1 MAIYKYGEYFEA
13 YPNRIRAKSLFDKFN
28 KTEKDLH
35 TMSIEEINAITS
47 TWDKLAY
54 TTVEKIRKEIK
65 LYFDWLAESGIKV
78 DLNVYKKMDIP
89 TKANEYLVYTTD
101 TLREYWEIAFN
112 ALNRYATIKGKTFSR
127 DTYLVNYA
135 ACLLSFYGM
144 TTEQILNLDLYDV
157 TEEGVKGCAYD
168 IKPEDLEILLEY
180 RNLRKLSNNMT
191 LDGSKYIRSGRVAAD
206 AKITKDFL
214 TASLQKADNMEEKYK
229 YLKALL
235 TDTTMFKLGKF
246 CRAYEYEVENNVAVD
261 GQRNIPDWFINI
273 MGEPKHNTLLKFK
286 KEFIEYRQERKN
298 AEINGKVAPKNF
310 ENKIEQP
317 KIIEKID
324 KKVPE
329 FYSVNKEINI
339 VKEER
344 PLKAASASLF
354 CDGLRK
360 NMVACSED
368 ELTAIRNELMNAIE
382 NVRDAQEKLVQIMYK
397 ITEYV
402 KI

>member
-13 YPNRIRAKSLFDKFN
+13 YPNRIRAKNIFDRFAKA
-28 KTEKDLH
+28 EKNLH
-35 TMSIEEINAITS
+35 EMSIEEINAITS

-54 TTVEKIRKEIK
+54 TTVDKIRKEIK
-65 LYFDWLAESGIKV
+65 LYFDWLAESGLKV
-78 DLNVYKKMDIP
+78 DLNVYKKMEIP

-101 TLREYWEIAFN
+101 SLREYWELAFN
-112 ALNRYATIKGKTFSR
+112 ALNRYATLKGRTFSR

-144 TTEQILNLDLYDV
+144 TTEQILGLDLYDV

-191 LDGSKYIRSGRVAAD
+191 LDGSKYVRSGRVAAD

-214 TASLQKADNMEEKYK
+214 TASLQKADNMEEEYK

-235 TDTTMFKLGKF
+235 TDTAMFKLGKF
-246 CRAYEYEVENNVAVD
+246 CRAYEYEVKNNVAVD

-273 MGEPKHNTLLKFK
+273 MGEPKHNTLLKYK

-298 AEINGKVAPKNF
+298 AEINGKIAPKNF

-329 FYSVNKEINI
+329 FYCLKGNDNVIKEEKQVSRISNTRSYGGSGKVAMSEDYLSVLTSQLANAIAAQQEINNNIMKIMSEI
-339 VKEER
+339 V
-344 PLKAASASLF
+344 
-354 CDGLRK
+354 
-360 NMVACSED
+360 
-368 ELTAIRNELMNAIE
+368 EL
-382 NVRDAQEKLVQIMYK
+382 
-397 ITEYV
+397 V